1 MQYIYIY
8 IYVRIWIIHG
18 YDIPNIYQISS
29 QKTNGAS
36 AVRAG
41 LRGGVEPENDEP
53 INTMGDVP
61 GLGISRRKMK
71 SMGKMR
77 WFCCR
82 FDGKAYC
89 TDVTDCVHKYF
100 KSWKQGL
107 PQNQVVIRMKEKCHV
122 LARGKTWRKKNVS
135 LRVEMGSLCWSKD
148 IYRRHAH
155 CFAVCTRVGILRLRI
170 QLSCSWRRDRTNPFP
185 NKLHFVASLITHCAS
200 VSIVFVETNTRVP
213 GLHAPSAVGN
223 LLMNLSKS
231 AMIVVASWPST
242 TSSLRQSS
250 PKLLSL
256 KPHGFEHYFWI

>member
-1 MQYIYIY
+1 MRQAARTWNFQAVVAKMPCKIKDKYHDKNDKNFIDFFLSGYLRRGFF
-8 IYVRIWIIHG
+8 VWRLNRISLKPPWFL
-18 YDIPNIYQISS
+18 
-29 QKTNGAS
+29 TNQWCKAERS
-36 AVRAG
+36 KS
-41 LRGGVEPENDEP
+41 
-53 INTMGDVP
+53 
-61 GLGISRRKMK
+61 ISR
-71 SMGKMR
+71 MR
-77 WFCCR
+77 IFFCCR

-89 TDVTDCVHKYF
+89 TDVTDS
-100 KSWKQGL
+100 SWKQGL
-107 PQNQVVIRMKEKCHV
+107 PQNQVVIRMKEKCH
-122 LARGKTWRKKNVS
+122 AISTWKNVKKRNVS
-135 LRVEMGSLCWSKD
+135 FRVEMGSLCWSKD

-170 QLSCSWRRDRTNPFP
+170 QLSCSWRRDRKNPFP
-185 NKLHFVASLITHCAS
+185 KQASLCSKPHHSLCISKHR
-200 VSIVFVETNTRVP
+200 FFETNTRVP